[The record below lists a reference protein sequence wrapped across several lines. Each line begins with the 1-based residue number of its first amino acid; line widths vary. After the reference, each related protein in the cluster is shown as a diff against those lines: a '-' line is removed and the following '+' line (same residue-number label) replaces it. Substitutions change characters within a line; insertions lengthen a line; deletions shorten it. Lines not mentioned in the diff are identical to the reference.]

1 MLRAAAESED
11 AASELLTTLIDELR
25 LAMFGSGAG
34 TIAALRSAE
43 LTVGDDHATR

>member
-1 MLRAAAESED
+1 VESED
-11 AASELLTTLIDELR
+11 AASELLATFVDELR

-43 LTVGDDHATR
+43 LMVGDDHATL